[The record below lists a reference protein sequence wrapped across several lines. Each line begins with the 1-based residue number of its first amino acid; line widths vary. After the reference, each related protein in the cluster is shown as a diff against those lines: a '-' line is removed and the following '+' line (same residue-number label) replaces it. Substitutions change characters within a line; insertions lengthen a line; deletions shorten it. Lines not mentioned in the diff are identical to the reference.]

1 MSLNLVIV
9 QLLLFLVSL
18 NIFLFNSLKHLK
30 LRAFLKGFVNKVT
43 YSEKLI

>member
-1 MSLNLVIV
+1 MSFNLYVV

-30 LRAFLKGFVNKVT
+30 LRAFLKGFANEVT